1 MTSTGRGQSINTF
14 ATENE
19 GTALSD
25 GSKHRPPPPPP
36 PPLRTM
42 VNCHGHLT
50 FISFSTEATSVQ
62 FMALCSE
69 ENDFRELL
77 SFEITLWTEIA

>member
-1 MTSTGRGQSINTF
+1 MKELLSVTGASTDPRTR
-14 ATENE
+14 TP
-19 GTALSD
+19 T
-25 GSKHRPPPPPP
+25 
-36 PPLRTM
+36 PLRTM

-50 FISFSTEATSVQ
+50 FISFSIEATSVQ